1 MVQQAMSESLLIEV
15 RYADD
20 ETRASPGRL
29 VGTLLTYGE
38 QARDRPELFTRGAL
52 EWAEDGIVINEQHN
66 RQAPILRAIPFVEG
80 DEVRIDQHFPNTQ
93 RGRDAATNLREGVF
107 TGLSVEFGALA
118 EGRRGNLREIRRAVL
133 TGAALV
139 DRASYRG
146 STVEIRQRTG
156 RRRLWL

>member
-1 MVQQAMSESLLIEV
+1 MTDTLLIEV
-15 RYADD
+15 RWAED

-38 QARDRPELFTRGAL
+38 RAGDRPEVFARGAL
-52 EWAEDGIVINEQHN
+52 EWAKNGVVINEQHN
-66 RQAPILRAIPFVEG
+66 RQAPILRAVPFLDG
-80 DEVRIDQHFPNTQ
+80 DAVRIDQPFPNTT
-93 RGRDAATNLREGVF
+93 RGRDAATNLREGVY

-118 EGRRGNLREIRRAVL
+118 EGRRGSLREIRRAML

-139 DRASYRG
+139 DKPAYTG
-146 STVEIRQRTG
+146 STAEVRQRAG